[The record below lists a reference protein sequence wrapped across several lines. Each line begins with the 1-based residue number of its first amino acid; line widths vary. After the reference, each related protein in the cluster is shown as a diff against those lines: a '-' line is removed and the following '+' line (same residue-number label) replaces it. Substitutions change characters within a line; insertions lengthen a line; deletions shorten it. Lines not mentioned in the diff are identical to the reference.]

1 MAATKSLVGHEIV
14 RVGLLEIEQVL
25 AACLDQAVDV
35 EHGDARLRGGLAQTF
50 QHHRLDDHAGDPGA
64 GRAGAEKHDALV
76 LELPTLHAQRAEK
89 TGERGAGRSLDVV
102 VVAADPV
109 AIAVEQTDGI
119 DTRPILEV
127 DAAGRKHLLHRTD
140 ELVDEAVALGDGDAR
155 AAQTQIERVVEQ
167 ALVVGA
173 EIEHHRQQAL
183 RRHGGARRVELQLA
197 DRDAHAVGAEIAE
210 AQDALAAG
218 HADEANVLL
227 GPVAQDLLHAS
238 LVVDGDVHAARAPE
252 DVVEL
257 QAGLA
262 DGRVIDDRQ
271 EAGRIRHQGA
281 VEQRLVLVE
290 QPDQVD
296 VAIEIGGLVS
306 ELLKDAPQLHV
317 LVLDDIR
324 QQTSQ
329 TQRLALGE
337 REGCGLVEAAVLEE
351 VHAALARKPFG
362 GIPCRVARH
371 HLFQNAAPADREVDT
386 FVSPSRLSISA
397 SSRGMCARA
406 ERGVN
411 CRRHAPQPAHR
422 R

>member
-1 MAATKSLVGHEIV
+1 MRSPLVT
-14 RVGLLEIEQVL
+14 QM
-25 AACLDQAVDV
+25 
-35 EHGDARLRGGLAQTF
+35 
-50 QHHRLDDHAGDPGA
+50 
-64 GRAGAEKHDALV
+64 K
-76 LELPTLHAQRAEK
+76 
-89 TGERGAGRSLDVV
+89 
-102 VVAADPV
+102 
-109 AIAVEQTDGI
+109 
-119 DTRPILEV
+119 
-127 DAAGRKHLLHRTD
+127 RTS
-140 ELVDEAVALGDGDAR
+140 
-155 AAQTQIERVVEQ
+155 
-167 ALVVGA
+167 
-173 EIEHHRQQAL
+173 
-183 RRHGGARRVELQLA
+183 
-197 DRDAHAVGAEIAE
+197 
-210 AQDALAAG
+210 
-218 HADEANVLL
+218 LL

-337 REGCGLVEAAVLEE
+337 RERRGLVEAAVVEE
-351 VHAALARKPFG
+351 VHAALAEQPFG
-362 GIPCRVARH
+362 GRPLSRCSPSPFPKCSLQPIERSIPSYRLLVCRSARPRGECARVLNATLTAAGTRLSLRTVDDAQAGMSRLRGAACSGASFGVQRPRPCRARPRWRRVSGSWRR
-371 HLFQNAAPADREVDT
+371 AWPA
-386 FVSPSRLSISA
+386 
-397 SSRGMCARA
+397 
-406 ERGVN
+406 
-411 CRRHAPQPAHR
+411 RR
-422 R
+422 